1 MNKNLENPND
11 DYVVSFKGARLSKR
25 EANKVG
31 SGIIFGL
38 FGVVVSLFLFGTQN
52 RLVSIAILSL
62 FGSVG
67 YFLIGNKL
75 FKK

>member
-1 MNKNLENPND
+1 MNKNFQNPND

-31 SGIIFGL
+31 LGIIFGL
-38 FGVVVSLFLFGTQN
+38 LGVVVSLLLFGTQN
-52 RLVSIAILSL
+52 RIITIAILSL
-62 FGSVG
+62 FASVG